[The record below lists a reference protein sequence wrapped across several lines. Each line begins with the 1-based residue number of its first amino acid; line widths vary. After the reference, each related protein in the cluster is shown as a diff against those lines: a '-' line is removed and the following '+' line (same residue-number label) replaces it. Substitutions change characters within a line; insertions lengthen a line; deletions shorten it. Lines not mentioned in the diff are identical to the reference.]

1 MSDTRTPFLLN
12 LVIAAV
18 EAGLTA
24 AAYLLLPARWA
35 VTGMAGASTAA
46 FFAGFAVTG
55 YVLSRRLS
63 GPGAASPLRSPT
75 LGAHVRLIA
84 ACLPAGA
91 LAYGAARAA
100 EGAGDMAAAGA
111 GTLTLL
117 LVVVLLARPFGIG
130 EITGMV
136 TAGRARL
143 RR

>member
-1 MSDTRTPFLLN
+1 M
-12 LVIAAV
+12 
-18 EAGLTA
+18 
-24 AAYLLLPARWA
+24 
-35 VTGMAGASTAA
+35 
-46 FFAGFAVTG
+46 FFD
-55 YVLSRRLS
+55 VLDV
-63 GPGAASPLRSPT
+63 PWMYELRSFPAADGSVCT
-75 LGAHVRLIA
+75 PAFWLPRERIWFAAEEETAPSWWGRFTA

-117 LVVVLLARPFGIG
+117 LVVVVLARPFGIG

-136 TAGRARL
+136 TAAGRARL